1 MPFLSNICEVTGTG
15 GADGEVSSSS
25 IMWTWCA
32 NHAITPPSRRFY
44 LVDSPFASRRIGRCV
59 ERCCARCALSRSSR
73 PFVPVD
79 TGHNDLT
86 RVRRAQDNARG
97 YITGSVKAIEFRTYS
112 PAAAFLL
119 LFSNSEM
126 HSDSDS
132 SAEVDSDC
140 SVDITMQRMPAP
152 PSTHRRRTAS
162 GTELDHAMRLLRVEH
177 AAQSEALV
185 TEQGPVESS
194 SKYTTA
200 CARAAL
206 CALFSNTTGLAVS
219 CACPE
224 PNWPSPARGKFLGVR
239 RR

>member
-1 MPFLSNICEVTGTG
+1 MVRYPRLLS
-15 GADGEVSSSS
+15 
-25 IMWTWCA
+25 
-32 NHAITPPSRRFY
+32 
-44 LVDSPFASRRIGRCV
+44 SRRIGRSA
-59 ERCCARCALSRSSR
+59 ERCCARRALSRSSRPR

-86 RVRRAQDNARG
+86 RVRPQDNAHG

-112 PAAAFLL
+112 PAATFLL
-119 LFSNSEM
+119 LFSKSEM

-140 SVDITMQRMPAP
+140 SVDITMLRMPAP

-206 CALFSNTTGLAVS
+206 CALFSDTTSLAVP
-219 CACPE
+219 CACSE
-224 PNWPSPARGKFLGVR
+224 PDWPSSAPGKFLGVR
-239 RR
+239 RRRPAPYHLSI